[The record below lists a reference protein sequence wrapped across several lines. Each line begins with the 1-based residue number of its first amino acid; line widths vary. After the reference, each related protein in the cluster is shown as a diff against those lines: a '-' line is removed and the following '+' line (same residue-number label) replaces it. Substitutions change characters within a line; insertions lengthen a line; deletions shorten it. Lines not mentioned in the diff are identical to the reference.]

1 MKKNELLIVIGN
13 RIKEL
18 REEKNLSLQ
27 DLCYMCDFE
36 KPNLVRME
44 KGRTNPT
51 IWTLYKICE
60 ALNIELKD
68 IVETEKLKISKT

>member
-1 MKKNELLIVIGN
+1 MKKEELLVTIGK

-27 DLCYMCDFE
+27 DLCDLCDFE
-36 KPNLVRME
+36 KPNLVRIE

-51 IWTLYKICE
+51 AWTLYKICE
-60 ALNIELKD
+60 ALHIDLKD
-68 IVETEKLKISKT
+68 IVEFG